1 MECRMSELP
10 RRRWI
15 DRLGSAPSLLTS
27 GSTITGDIETAGPL
41 LVNGTITGDGRV
53 DGELVIAPGAIWL
66 GDVQARNAVVGG
78 AITGNLRIADKLEIG
93 AKASIRGNV
102 TAKRLAIAQGAIVEG
117 EIRVTGN
124 EPIVRFEERRA
135 DTPEAP

>member
-1 MECRMSELP
+1 MSELP

-27 GSTITGDIETAGPL
+27 GSSITGDIETAGPL

-53 DGELVIAPGAIWL
+53 EGELVIAPGAVWL

-78 AITGNLRIADKLEIG
+78 AITGNLRIEDKLEIG

-102 TAKRLAIAQGAIVEG
+102 TAKRLAIAQGALVEG